1 MNDCK
6 KNQKHIEKQRVFAP
20 RCTCPN
26 CNEVILPRLDD
37 HMGVNTTSILMEEPY
52 LVKHF
57 RGCEKD
63 SYGRMIISEG
73 DLNGLTFSR
82 DEYPPSF
89 GDGVFSNDEESEAC
103 SLPSL
108 SSLDQLFE
116 ITLKAV
122 VYHPDNGPSSVT
134 VLHRSSLKLSQT
146 IVQHEGDRSG
156 AVKYTFQTEEEGGE
170 ICAAVS
176 FINVAKLSSFANE
189 PFECDAR
196 PKSNQLWIDFWDV
209 QLFTVKEGSGT
220 QISRSDL
227 FWKCRQLLCDI

>member
-1 MNDCK
+1 MTDSK

-20 RCTCPN
+20 RCTCPK
-26 CNEVILPRLDD
+26 CNKIILPRLDD
-37 HMGVNTTSILMEEPY
+37 HMGVNTTSTLMAEPY

-63 SYGRMIISEG
+63 SYGRMIIQEG
-73 DLNGLTFSR
+73 DLDGLAFSN
-82 DEYPPSF
+82 DEYPPGF
-89 GDGVFSNDEESEAC
+89 GDGVFANDEESEAC

-122 VYHPDNGPSSVT
+122 TYHPDNGPSSAT
-134 VLHRSSLKLSQT
+134 VLHRTPLEISQT
-146 IVQHEGDRSG
+146 LVQHDGDRSG
-156 AVKYTFQTEEEGGE
+156 AVKYTFQAEEEGGD

-189 PFECDAR
+189 PFECDPR
-196 PKSNQLWIDFWDV
+196 PTSNQLWIDFWDV
-209 QLFTVKEGSGT
+209 HLFSVKEGRGT
-220 QISRSDL
+220 LISRSDL
-227 FWKCRQLLCDI
+227 FWKCRQLLYNV